1 MDLIEFTE
9 SSLTWPRIFRWLK
22 GLVISAAL
30 LSIVTYIIIAVLRMG
45 YKYELELLEGG
56 MADEVAKVLESG
68 MPYRAPSVDFVPFL
82 YGPLY
87 FYLSA
92 AFSSV
97 LGLSFLPLRLLSFLS
112 SLGCFALTFLIVK
125 RHTRDLFSS
134 ILAVGMF
141 AATYRASGAWFDVAR
156 VDSLFLVLFL
166 LFVSLCDP
174 SITKTRSFIVIPVF
188 AGVIGALSFFVK
200 QTALVVSFPIVGFWL
215 FHDWR
220 RGIVLVISMTVAIVL
235 PTLLLNL
242 LSDGWFSYYQFEML
256 RGQTLWIPGFFLGFW
271 KTDLLQIV
279 PFALLFALIP
289 LVEAKKV
296 RGQSTYFA
304 MVLAGA
310 VLGSY
315 LSKGKAGG
323 YVNVLM
329 PMYAIIC
336 LLLGVGIGRLFG
348 PQGTNLARPN
358 LRMKSLICLG
368 VLFQFFL
375 LAYNPRAQIPSNQS
389 FLATESFFAQ
399 VSLLPGEV
407 YIPFHGFVSRYAGKR
422 SYAHQSAILDVLRI
436 PRPNRGRE
444 ILEASL
450 ISAIQNKRFQT
461 IILHGDQ
468 QPPLPDLWKHYQ
480 MIETPIDSMP
490 PLLGMRSYPSKF
502 LVPRSE

>member
-1 MDLIEFTE
+1 
-9 SSLTWPRIFRWLK
+9 
-22 GLVISAAL
+22 
-30 LSIVTYIIIAVLRMG
+30 
-45 YKYELELLEGG
+45 

-68 MPYRAPSVDFVPFL
+68 MPYRAPSVDFVPLL

-92 AFSSV
+92 AFSSA
-97 LGLSFLPLRLLSFLS
+97 LGLTFLPLRLLSFLS

-125 RHTRDLFSS
+125 RHTRDIFSS

-141 AATYRASGAWFDVAR
+141 AATYRASGAWFDLAR

-174 SITKTRSFIVIPVF
+174 SITKSHSSIVIPVL

-200 QTALVVSFPIVGFWL
+200 QTALVVSFPIVVFWL
-215 FHDWR
+215 FHGWR
-220 RGIVLVISMTVAIVL
+220 RGIVLAISMTVAILL
-235 PTLLLNL
+235 PTLLLNM

-256 RGQTLWIPGFFLGFW
+256 RGQTFWIPRRFVGFW
-271 KTDLLQIV
+271 KTDLLRV
-279 PFALLFALIP
+279 LPFALVFALIP

-304 MVLAGA
+304 MLLAGA

-315 LSKGKAGG
+315 LTRIKEGG
-323 YVNVLM
+323 HENVLM

-336 LLLGVGIGRLFG
+336 LLLGIGIGRLFG
-348 PQGTNLARPN
+348 PQGRSLARLN
-358 LRMKSLICLG
+358 LRMKSMICLG
-368 VLFQFFL
+368 VLFQFFW
-375 LAYNPRAQIPSNQS
+375 LAYDPRTQIPSNQS

-407 YIPFHGFVSRYAGKR
+407 YLPFHGFVSRYAGKR
-422 SYAHQSAILDVLRI
+422 SYAHWNVILPVLRL
-436 PRPNRGRE
+436 PPPNRGRE
-444 ILEASL
+444 ILEVSL
-450 ISAIQNKRFQT
+450 ISAIQNKKFQT
-461 IILHGDQ
+461 IILDGHWQWQFD
-468 QPPLPDLWKHYQ
+468 LPDLWKYYQ
-480 MIETPIDSMP
+480 TIEAPIDPMP
-490 PLLGMRSYPSKF
+490 PLLGMGSHPSKF